1 MLLALGCKPVFIHLA
16 IVIEIIEHQVEV
28 VVDLLSQVINDSFL
42 TINHDL
48 HVVLLDHG
56 AASSDYPCATTMV
69 ISAVL
74 RSIHVVGIG
83 GMLCVH
89 VIAEGAWLGEMRRAL

>member
-1 MLLALGCKPVFIHLA
+1 LP
-16 IVIEIIEHQVEV
+16 IVIEIVEHQVEV
-28 VVDLLSQVINDSFL
+28 VVDLLSQMINDSFL

-56 AASSDYPCATTMV
+56 AAASDYSCPATLV

-74 RSIHVVGIG
+74 RAIHVVGIG
-83 GMLCVH
+83 GMLSIHIV
-89 VIAEGAWLGEMRRAL
+89 AEGSWLGEMRRTL

>member
-1 MLLALGCKPVFIHLA
+1 MP
-16 IVIEIIEHQVEV
+16 IVIEIVEHQVEV
-28 VVDLLSQVINDSFL
+28 VVDLLSQMINDSFL

-56 AASSDYPCATTMV
+56 AAASDYSCPTTLV

-74 RSIHVVGIG
+74 RAIHVVGIC
-83 GMLCVH
+83 GMLSIH
-89 VIAEGAWLGEMRRAL
+89 VVAEGAWLGEMRRTL